1 MEESITSPLTMK
13 PVINLPQESSTVDY
27 ESEVEK
33 QDSDLQ
39 ILWSRVMDEGKYK
52 TSSDYKKVEVLL
64 LCWKHNDLTTENEI
78 DSLKATFEECFNY
91 HAEIKY
97 LDTTI
102 EQRLQVRV
110 NAIVAAFVGEHDGPN
125 TLLIVYYAGHGRPGG
140 EYGSLEL
147 FGQTSPNDKKKHL
160 DVLVWN
166 MTETLLLPAEADVL
180 EVFDC
185 CYAGQLG
192 LRTKGQRSFEYL
204 AATGEMGSTKVP
216 GKDSFTS
223 ALMYALKAL
232 ARERGDGRFTTV
244 ELLNKIKD
252 EAPHFPKDQNP
263 KLTNRD
269 KRSSA
274 GRIMLHRLQREGSDE
289 DLSPKEVAL
298 VDPFKGHAL
307 TLHFDFSEKPTR
319 THIEML
325 GRELNE
331 VFARNVGFNR
341 VRWGGVRD
349 SMVARA
355 AKSFQAKLR
364 RRRRASMRLEQTN
377 ASARFSD
384 TTLVDSNLDLLT
396 PYSSDQHSPRITE
409 PAATDSPVFN
419 PADSSAISPSLPP
432 DSNDESEGHVQ
443 DNSGRRKRRRI
454 TSKSENPY

>member
-180 EVFDC
+180 EVFD
-185 CYAGQLG
+185 
-192 LRTKGQRSFEYL
+192 
-204 AATGEMGSTKVP
+204 
-216 GKDSFTS
+216 
-223 ALMYALKAL
+223 
-232 ARERGDGRFTTV
+232 
-244 ELLNKIKD
+244 
-252 EAPHFPKDQNP
+252 
-263 KLTNRD
+263 
-269 KRSSA
+269 
-274 GRIMLHRLQREGSDE
+274 
-289 DLSPKEVAL
+289 
-298 VDPFKGHAL
+298 
-307 TLHFDFSEKPTR
+307 
-319 THIEML
+319 
-325 GRELNE
+325 
-331 VFARNVGFNR
+331 
-341 VRWGGVRD
+341 W
-349 SMVARA
+349 
-355 AKSFQAKLR
+355 
-364 RRRRASMRLEQTN
+364 
-377 ASARFSD
+377 
-384 TTLVDSNLDLLT
+384 
-396 PYSSDQHSPRITE
+396 
-409 PAATDSPVFN
+409 
-419 PADSSAISPSLPP
+419 
-432 DSNDESEGHVQ
+432 
-443 DNSGRRKRRRI
+443 
-454 TSKSENPY
+454 